1 MALLLVSCALAQT
14 PASQPASAPAAAA
27 TIPADQQPTKEQLT
41 KLFELMRIKQ
51 QISSMTKM
59 MPAMMRQ
66 QMQAHVKEMQ
76 KNHPEL
82 AAMTEE
88 QQQASM
94 NVESKFMEK
103 VVDLYTS
110 DEMIADMEG
119 IYQKHLTRSDVDG
132 IIAFY
137 SSPAGQHMLDMAPVI
152 MQEYMPMMM
161 QRTQERIKP
170 LMDEMSK
177 ELEAIVKSAAPS
189 TDKPAT
195 R

>member
-1 MALLLVSCALAQT
+1 MGLALVSCAIAQP

-27 TIPADQQPTKEQLT
+27 TIPADQQPTQEQLT

-66 QMQAHVKEMQ
+66 QMQAQVKEMQ

-82 AAMTEE
+82 AAMTEV

-94 NVESKFMEK
+94 KVESKFMEK

-110 DEMIADMEG
+110 DEMMADMEG
-119 IYQKHLTRSDVDG
+119 IYQKHLSRSDVDG

-137 SSPAGQHMLDMAPVI
+137 SSPAGQHMLDMVPVI
-152 MQEYMPMMM
+152 MQEYMPLMM

-170 LMDEMSK
+170 LIGEMAK
-177 ELEAIVKSAAPS
+177 EMEQIA
-189 TDKPAT
+189 KPAT
-195 R
+195 PSADKPVEK

>member
-1 MALLLVSCALAQT
+1 MGLALVSCAIAQP

-27 TIPADQQPTKEQLT
+27 TIPADQQPTQEQLT

-51 QISSMTKM
+51 QISSMTQM

-66 QMQAHVKEMQ
+66 QMQAQVKEMQ

-82 AAMTEE
+82 AAMTEV

-94 NVESKFMEK
+94 KVESKFMEK

-110 DEMIADMEG
+110 DEMMADMEG
-119 IYQKHLTRSDVDG
+119 IYQKHLSRSDVDG

-137 SSPAGQHMLDMAPVI
+137 SSPAGQHMLDMVPVI
-152 MQEYMPMMM
+152 MQEYMPLMM

-170 LMDEMSK
+170 LIGEMAK
-177 ELEAIVKSAAPS
+177 EMEQIA
-189 TDKPAT
+189 KPAT
-195 R
+195 PSADKPVEK